1 MTRQTNALTE
11 GAFMAVMAA
20 ILGLAGIY
28 IPILGAVTGFLWP
41 IPIIVLIIR
50 YDLRSGFLSL
60 IAALILM
67 VTLSEPLTALFQ
79 GLRYGGTALVFGYL
93 IKKGSSPGAT
103 VLCGGLAAV
112 AGTVLVLIFS
122 FLLIGGS

>member
-11 GAFMAVMAA
+11 GAFMAVIAA

-28 IPILGAVTGFLWP
+28 LPLLGAVTGFLWP

-67 VTLSEPLTALFQ
+67 VTLSEPLTALF
-79 GLRYGGTALVFGYL
+79 RVAIRRMALVFGYS
-93 IKKGSSPGAT
+93 IKQSALKHYGSAGRPRLRQGPS
-103 VLCGGLAAV
+103 GL
-112 AGTVLVLIFS
+112 FS
-122 FLLIGGS
+122 FLIGGSWPA